1 MKDIDITSSELSQTE
16 AEKLKE
22 LDRILSESPE
32 LKNLTMDEIIGMLN
46 LSEDDKNQ
54 LKSQVDEVMRS
65 GNIDLKNDDL
75 SKQFPNFE
83 PTMNGIMKDMEAE
96 FDKTPGLRD
105 EFMEWINSVQQKL
118 GPNFENM
125 EKMSEEEINSIS
137 LPPPRLRA
145 VMDKFIPDMDKFN
158 NLNLDEGMQI
168 NFGDEK
174 MVDKDGEPIE
184 VEEIQLGK

>member
-1 MKDIDITSSELSQTE
+1 ME

-83 PTMNGIMKDMEAE
+83 PAMNGIMKDMEAE

-168 NFGDEK
+168 NLGDEK